1 MTDHLPIT
9 KKFKALDPI
18 LTEQGRRLWAAT
30 EAMVLG
36 RGGVSLVAQ
45 ATGLSRP
52 TIYAGIQE
60 LRGEP
65 AVIPGRG
72 QGRSRRAGGGR
83 KRRVE
88 HDPTLLADLEALVEP
103 TTRGDPQSPLRWTCK
118 SVRRLAEELRAQ
130 GHQVSP
136 QVVGN
141 LLHAADYR
149 WQGTR
154 KTREGGKH
162 PDRNAQFEHIAA
174 RVRDFQKRHQPVIS
188 VDAKKKELVGDFK
201 NAGREWHPKGQP
213 PPVRVYDF
221 IDPKLGKAIPYGVYD
236 VRANLGW
243 VSVGVDHD
251 TPAFAVAT
259 LRAWWLQM
267 GSQMYPKAQEL
278 LIIADSGGS
287 NSTRARLWTLELQ
300 RFSDESGLRVCVSH
314 LPPGTS
320 KWNKIEHRMFCH
332 ITANWRGK
340 PLESLEVVV
349 SLIGDTNTSAGLR
362 IQAALDAGQY
372 PTGIKVS
379 DAEMKKLQIDRAQF
393 HGEWNY
399 TILPHRDVK
408 PHTKII
414 RKS

>member
-1 MTDHLPIT
+1 MPIAEQ
-9 KKFKALDPI
+9 FKALGPI
-18 LTEQGRRLWAAT
+18 LNAQGRRLWAA
-30 EAMVLG
+30 AAALVLG

-52 TIYAGIQE
+52 TIDAGIQE
-60 LRGEP
+60 LRGVQA
-65 AVIPGRG
+65 AVPSHG
-72 QGRSRRAGGGR
+72 QGRIRRPGGGR

-88 HDPTLLADLEALVEP
+88 HDQTLLEDLEALVEP
-103 TTRGDPQSPLRWTCK
+103 TTRGDPPSPLRWTCK

-130 GHQVSP
+130 GPQVSP
-136 QVVGN
+136 QVVGH
-141 LLHAADYR
+141 LLHEADYR

-162 PDRNAQFEHIAA
+162 PDRNAPFEPLAA
-174 RVRDFQKRHQPVIS
+174 RVRDSQTRHQPVIS
-188 VDAKKKELVGDFK
+188 VDAKKKARVGDCK
-201 NAGREWHPKGQP
+201 NAGREWHPTGQP
-213 PPVRVYDF
+213 PQGRVYDV
-221 IDPKLGKAIPYGVYD
+221 IDPKRGKAMPSGVYD
-236 VRANLGW
+236 VRATLGW

-259 LRAWWLQM
+259 IRAWWWQRGATM
-267 GSQMYPKAQEL
+267 SPKAREL
-278 LIIADSGGS
+278 LITADSGGS
-287 NSTRARLWTLELQ
+287 HRTRARLWTLALP

-314 LPPGTS
+314 LPPGTR
-320 KWNKIEHRMFCH
+320 KWNTIEHRMCCQ

-372 PTGIKVS
+372 PKGIKVS
-379 DAEMKKLQIDRAQF
+379 DAEMQKLQIDRAHF
-393 HGEWNY
+393 HGEWND
-399 TILPHRDVK
+399 TILPHRDSQSN
-408 PHTKII
+408 TKRT

>member
-1 MTDHLPIT
+1 
-9 KKFKALDPI
+9 
-18 LTEQGRRLWAAT
+18 
-30 EAMVLG
+30 MVLG
-36 RGGVSLVAQ
+36 RGGVSLVAR

-52 TIYAGIQE
+52 TIYAGIRE
-60 LRGEP
+60 LRGEQ
-65 AVIPGRG
+65 AAQSGRG

-83 KRRVE
+83 KRRAE
-88 HDPTLLADLEALVEP
+88 HDPALLTDLEALVEP
-103 TTRGDPQSPLRWTCK
+103 TTRGAPQSPLRWTCK
-118 SVRRLAEELRAQ
+118 SLRRLAEELRAQ

-141 LLHAADYR
+141 LLHEADYSL
-149 WQGTR
+149 QGTR

-213 PPVRVYDF
+213 PQVRVYDF
-221 IDPKLGKAIPYGVYD
+221 IDPQLGKAIPYGVYD

-251 TPAFAVAT
+251 PPAFAVAT
-259 LRAWWLQM
+259 IRAWWLQM
-267 GSQMYPKAQEL
+267 GSPMYPKAREL
-278 LIIADSGGS
+278 LITAASGGS
-287 NSTRARLWTLELQ
+287 NSTRARLWKLELQ
-300 RFSDESGLRVCVSH
+300 RFSDESGLRVSVSH

-340 PLESLEVVV
+340 PLESLKVVV

-379 DAEMKKLQIDRAQF
+379 NAEMKTLQIDRAHF

-399 TILPHRDVK
+399 TILPHRDSQSK
-408 PHTKII
+408 MKIT
-414 RKS
+414 RTS